1 MFLLRKDEVEN
12 NDHRMYS
19 NTPPEL
25 EGHPLFSRGT
35 VGIVSAEK
43 PKYMSA
49 PGGTTGM
56 KTDLHRMGLNH
67 TPSHGAYAGDHVA
80 SFIVHNPTREQMYRL
95 GRKYGQEAVVY
106 SQDGKHELLYT
117 HGPNAGKAHSS
128 LPSVHFSPQ
137 EPKDFHTHLPGLGYV
152 GLHFGDQMHDTPVKW
167 TVPLEHQANA
177 NDLPLRKFAADL
189 RDIIQTLLRKYES

>member
-12 NDHRMYS
+12 HDHAMYS
-19 NTPPEL
+19 NTPPQL

-43 PKYMSA
+43 PKYLSA
-49 PGGTTGM
+49 PGGTEGM
-56 KTDLHRMGLNH
+56 KAELKNMGLNH
-67 TPSHGAYAGDHVA
+67 TPSHGAYAGDRMS

-95 GRKYGQEAVVY
+95 GRKFGQEAVVY

-117 HGPNAGKAHSS
+117 HGPNAGKAHRS
-128 LPSVHFSPQ
+128 LPSVHFGET
-137 EPKDFHTHLPGLGYV
+137 EPKDFHTHLPGVGYV

-167 TVPLEHQANA
+167 TMPLEHQATP
-177 NDLPLRKFAADL
+177 NDMPLRKFAADL
-189 RDIIQTLLRKYES
+189 TEVLRKLVHKYGS